1 LRDAAVVAVT
11 ALFFLAPFA
20 GKAVHIDDP
29 MYLWAARH
37 IQEEPFDFYGFD
49 VNWYG
54 TETPM
59 VETNKNPP
67 LVSFY
72 LALSAALFGWSEWA
86 LHLAILLPALA
97 VIVAVAFLARFLGAP
112 PMGAALTALVM
123 PAMFVSSTTLMSDV
137 LMLSLWC
144 GSLTLWLWG
153 MREKRDLG
161 LLLGAILAGF
171 CVLAKYFGLC
181 LLPLL
186 IAFSLISERR
196 VGRWALYLMIP
207 VAFVVGYEV
216 LMTNLYGHHPFFDVA
231 NYSIGSQR
239 GVELGASIVFFG
251 GCLLPVL
258 LFSPLLWTRKQLLIW
273 LAVAACG
280 SVALYRSDLFGAAV
294 FGTGDELRWGMLVH
308 ATVFFVAGLQ
318 ILALATTD
326 LMRDRSANGW
336 LLALW
341 VGGVFVFAAF
351 ANWTI
356 NARAVL
362 PAAPV
367 VAILIW
373 RRMAFR
379 HGKETTAF
387 WVKRSIVPLG
397 ASLAIAATVAWGDWQ
412 LADNARVAASTLA
425 AKYRPSSGTLW
436 FQGSW
441 GFQHYMEEQG
451 GHRTSHGKTKLNPGD
466 ILISPKNNSN
476 VYKMVGTEDDVV
488 TLETLR
494 LPVASWVSTM
504 SPEVGAGFYTSL
516 WGPLPYVFGATPAEV
531 YVVQKLMKSVPWNPP
546 LK

>member
-1 LRDAAVVAVT
+1 MVAVT

-20 GKAVHIDDP
+20 GKAIHIDDP

-54 TETPM
+54 TDTPM

-86 LHLAILLPALA
+86 LHLAILLPALV
-97 VIVAVAFLARFLGAP
+97 VIVAVAFLARFLGASP
-112 PMGAALTALVM
+112 IGAALTALVM

-144 GSLTLWLWG
+144 GSLALWLWG
-153 MREKRDLG
+153 MREKRDLA
-161 LLLGAILAGF
+161 LLLSAILAGF
-171 CVLAKYFGLC
+171 CVLAKYFGLS

-207 VAFVVGYEV
+207 VAFIVGYEV

-231 NYSIGSQR
+231 NYSISRER
-239 GVELGASIVFFG
+239 GVELGTSIVFFG

-273 LAVAACG
+273 LAAAACG
-280 SVALYRSDLFGAAV
+280 GVVLYRSDLFGAAV
-294 FGTGDELRWGMLVH
+294 FGTGDDLRWGMLAH

-336 LLALW
+336 LVALW

-373 RRMAFR
+373 RRIAFL
-379 HGKETTAF
+379 HGKETSGL
-387 WVKRSIVPLG
+387 WVKGSIVPLG
-397 ASLAIAATVAWGDWQ
+397 ASLVIAATVAWGDWQ

-425 AKYRPSSGTLW
+425 AKHRSSSGTLW
-436 FQGSW
+436 FQGGW

-451 GHRTSHGKTKLNPGD
+451 GHRTSHGKTKLSPGD

-476 VYKMVGTEDDVV
+476 VYRMVGTEDDVV
-488 TLETLR
+488 TLETFR
-494 LPVASWVSTM
+494 LPVAAWVSTM
-504 SPEVGAGFYTSL
+504 SPELGAGFYTSL
-516 WGPLPYVFGATPAEV
+516 WGPLPYVFGATPPEV
-531 YVVQKLMKSVPWNPP
+531 YVVQKLNKSVLWNPP

>member
-1 LRDAAVVAVT
+1 VVAVT

-54 TETPM
+54 TDTPM

-97 VIVAVAFLARFLGAP
+97 VIASVSFLARFFGASP
-112 PMGAALTALVM
+112 IGAALTALVM

-144 GSLTLWLWG
+144 GSLALWLWG
-153 MREKRDLG
+153 MREKRDLA
-161 LLLGAILAGF
+161 LLLGAILAGL
-171 CVLAKYFGLC
+171 CVLAKYFGLS

-207 VAFVVGYEV
+207 VAFIVGYEV

-273 LAVAACG
+273 LAAAACG
-280 SVALYRSDLFGAAV
+280 GVALYRSDLFGAAV
-294 FGTGDELRWGMLVH
+294 FGTGDDLRWGMLLH
-308 ATVFFVAGLQ
+308 ASIFFVAGLQ

-326 LMRDRSANGW
+326 LARDRSANGW

-373 RRMAFR
+373 RRIAFR
-379 HGKETTAF
+379 YGKETRAF
-387 WVKRSIVPLG
+387 WVKGSIVPLG

-451 GHRTSHGKTKLNPGD
+451 GHRASHGKTKLSPGD
-466 ILISPKNNSN
+466 VLISPKNNSN

-494 LPVASWVSTM
+494 LPVAAWVSTM

-516 WGPLPYVFGATPAEV
+516 WGPLPYVFGATLPEV
-531 YVVQKLMKSVPWNPP
+531 YVVQKLKKTVPWNPP